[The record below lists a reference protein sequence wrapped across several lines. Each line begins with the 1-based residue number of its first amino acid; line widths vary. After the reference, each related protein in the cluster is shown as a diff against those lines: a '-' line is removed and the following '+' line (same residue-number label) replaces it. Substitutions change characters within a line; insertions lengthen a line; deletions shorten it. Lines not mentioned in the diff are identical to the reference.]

1 MRWVDKMPTRRETVL
16 LALLDLYQEF
26 SRTIQLRELVNA
38 TNLGRDI
45 VRRELEIL
53 KCLELIESR
62 HGTKGGYIPM
72 IHAT

>member
-1 MRWVDKMPTRRETVL
+1 MPTRRETVL
-16 LALLDLYQEF
+16 LTLLDLYQEF
-26 SRTIQLRELVNA
+26 SRTIQLKEITDA

-62 HGTKGGYIPM
+62 HGSKGGYIPT

>member
-1 MRWVDKMPTRRETVL
+1 MYTTSRTKTVL
-16 LALLDLYQEF
+16 LTLLDLYQEF
-26 SRTIQLRELVNA
+26 SRTIQLREITDA

-62 HGTKGGYIPM
+62 HGSKGGFIPT